1 MHQGVS
7 SYHWVS
13 GVGKAD
19 TFTCNLNDFWPAVT
33 SITGP
38 FLWFRLMNG
47 FSGKKKKKKKRERYS
62 DRYMK
67 KLCLQG
73 WRFLKAW
80 RDLLR
85 KSSEY
90 QTLARCRLERWRW
103 QVCEWRLL
111 CRGRQLKVSLDSQQ
125 LLRIQT
131 VTRSLVKTSLEISTE
146 TSEITPLMFIYAAQ
160 YLQFTVL
167 PIIC

>member
-1 MHQGVS
+1 MFNECTRESHLTIGFQEWGRRTHLLVI
-7 SYHWVS
+7 WMTS
-13 GVGKAD
+13 GQQLPPSLVHFCGLGWWMA
-19 TFTCNLNDFWPAVT
+19 
-33 SITGP
+33 
-38 FLWFRLMNG
+38 FLVN
-47 FSGKKKKKKKRERYS
+47 KKKERYS